1 MTIGLYPDAVPQ
13 PYLIPPAA
21 FASEEEFP
29 RFANIAPQLKVN
41 TFNLFGSVVVDDF
54 GNDGYLDII
63 TSSWDPSEQIRF
75 FHNDQNGAFSDR
87 TMSAGLRGLGG
98 AENLIQADY
107 NNDGSMDLFALR
119 GAWLGPFGKQPNS
132 LLRNNG
138 DGTFTDVT
146 FDAGLGQVHHPTQT
160 AAWADYD
167 NDGDLD
173 LYVGN
178 EHSPATPNHPAPGQ
192 LFQNNGD
199 GTFTDRAKEAGV
211 ENMRYAKGVGWGD
224 YDGDRFPDLY
234 ISNMEGPNRLYR
246 NNGDGTFTDV
256 APKLGVEGPSN
267 SFFIWF
273 WDFDNDGVLDLYV
286 PSYKGHPSAMAGVAA
301 SYLGQPFE
309 EEPPRLYRG
318 EGNSRFRDVA
328 EQCNLKL
335 LTISMGVNFGDLDN
349 DGYLDFYLGTGFPA
363 FEALMPNVMYRN
375 VGGKKFHNVTW
386 AGGFGQLQKGHGV
399 AFADLDNDG
408 DQDIFAQTGGAF
420 LGDKFYDALYENPG
434 FGHHWITVQLVGV
447 RSNRCA
453 LGARIR
459 VDVTE
464 NGKDRTIYKHV
475 NSGGSFGANPMRQ
488 TIGLGRASAI
498 RRLEIFWPTTNSIQ
512 SFYDVGMN
520 QFVKITESDDQLTS
534 LQLKQLKFESR

>member
-132 LLRNNG
+132 LLR
-138 DGTFTDVT
+138 
-146 FDAGLGQVHHPTQT
+146 
-160 AAWADYD
+160 
-167 NDGDLD
+167 
-173 LYVGN
+173 
-178 EHSPATPNHPAPGQ
+178 
-192 LFQNNGD
+192 NNGD